1 MITPFRTFL
10 RFQVVLL
17 ICALVQACA
26 SYQRHRPDE
35 ASLIAKIDPPTP
47 AYRAASLRFTEEG
60 KRFFESGKYVKAL
73 ARFEKTVSIDA
84 ANPYAYYYLAKT
96 HHQMGHYQ
104 DSLNFLDVAEPLLF
118 REPHWLAEVHAL
130 RGENLYALGFFK
142 RAVSS
147 YSEALRWNRGNR
159 MASEGLDR
167 IQGRML
173 FSPR

>member
-1 MITPFRTFL
+1 MITTFRTFL
-10 RFQVVLL
+10 RFRGVLL
-17 ICALVQACA
+17 LCVLVQACA
-26 SYQRHRPDE
+26 SYQRRQADE
-35 ASLIAKIDPPTP
+35 DSLIAKIGPTTP

-60 KRFFESGKYVKAL
+60 KKFLESGKYFEAL
-73 ARFEKTVSIDA
+73 TRFEKTVALDA
-84 ANPYAYYYLAKT
+84 SNPYAYYYLAKT

-104 DSLNFLDVAEPLLF
+104 ESLDFLDVAEPLLS
-118 REPHWLAEVHAL
+118 RESYWLAEVHAL

-142 RAVSS
+142 RAGSS

-167 IQGRML
+167 IQGRKP